1 VSVWHGRDGD
11 APDRQRAAHWVRR
24 IGAAW
29 RDQRF
34 AFRLQEIR
42 PLARRAA
49 PMHYEVLL
57 RMLDEHGAEVMPG
70 EFIPVAERYGL
81 MPELDRWVIRAVFEM
96 IARGGPG
103 AGRVPGA
110 VYCINLSGASLGDPG
125 LLDFIREELARV
137 RVPPPAICFEITETA
152 AVTNLP
158 EAGVLTRSLK
168 ALGFKLALD
177 DFGAGLSSFAYL
189 KSLAVD
195 YLKIEGSFVRDMAS
209 NRESRAIVEAINGVG
224 HALGLRTIAECVESR
239 ATLADLREIGVDFAQ
254 RYGLSRPRARALD
267 A

>member
-1 VSVWHGRDGD
+1 
-11 APDRQRAAHWVRR
+11 
-24 IGAAW
+24 
-29 RDQRF
+29 
-34 AFRLQEIR
+34 
-42 PLARRAA
+42 
-49 PMHYEVLL
+49 
-57 RMLDEHGAEVMPG
+57 
-70 EFIPVAERYGL
+70 
-81 MPELDRWVIRAVFEM
+81 MPELDRWVIRAVFDM

-125 LLDFIREELARV
+125 LLDFVRDELARV

-195 YLKIEGSFVRDMAS
+195 YLKIEGRFVRDMAS

-224 HALGLRTIAECVESR
+224 HALGCAPSPNAWKAARRSPTCARSGSISARGTGSRGRGRSTRERGAHPTAGPAEGQGCP
-239 ATLADLREIGVDFAQ
+239 ATAVSMPSEPLSIPSTAKDIGSSSTWSA
-254 RYGLSRPRARALD
+254 AT
-267 A
+267 